1 MKNDYYFKDDYVG
14 IIVLRKGVEYHY
26 LIDKEDL
33 NIVDSYSGT
42 YHRGNDGYCYAS
54 ILVAKNK
61 RKSIAIHRMIMKPK
75 EDEVVDHL
83 NRNSLDNRRT
93 NLRVIEKGANAQN
106 ISIYGNKRN
115 TSGHRN
121 ICIRGKKFEVQ
132 IKGVMLGKYDTLE
145 EALEVRDK
153 NLEIL
158 QPYAYESY
166 KFKPS
171 S

>member
-1 MKNDYYFKDDYVG
+1 MKNEYYFKDDYVG
-14 IIVLRKGVEYHY
+14 IIVIRKGVEYHY

-33 NIVDSYSGT
+33 NIVDSYRGT
-42 YHRGNDGYCYAS
+42 YHRGSDGYCYAS
-54 ILVAKNK
+54 ILIAKNK
-61 RKSIAIHRMIMKPK
+61 RKTIAIHRMLMKPK
-75 EDEVVDHL
+75 DDEVVDHL
-83 NRNSLDNRRT
+83 NRDSLDNRRT

-121 ICIRGKKFEVQ
+121 ISIRGKRYEVR
-132 IKGVMLGKYDTLE
+132 IKDERIGSFSTLE
-145 EALEVRDK
+145 EALSVRDEHLK
-153 NLEIL
+153 LL